1 MAETVKNLIAL
12 TFRISI
18 AITVF
23 EFLES
28 KPLVIIPELK
38 QPAFSFF
45 GLSFMERSKSDLIN
59 PVGER
64 VSFGMTDKT

>member
-1 MAETVKNLIAL
+1 VAETVKNLIAL
-12 TFRISI
+12 AFRISTTI
-18 AITVF
+18 IVF
-23 EFLES
+23 GFLAG
-28 KPLVIIPELK
+28 KRLVIISELK

>member
-23 EFLES
+23 EFLAG
-28 KPLVIIPELK
+28 KRLVIISELK

-59 PVGER
+59 RVGER
-64 VSFGMTDKT
+64 VSFGMTYKT